1 MRFKKI
7 LSGICAVA
15 MCFSMIACGK
25 EESKSKDTQ
34 KTDNDQNKEVV
45 QEIRDIP
52 STELVKE
59 MSIGWN
65 LGNTLDATGSGL
77 EAETYWQSAT
87 TTKEM
92 MDLLKASGFNVLRV
106 PTTWEGHMDSEWNI
120 DEEWMDRVQEIVDYG
135 IDNDLF
141 VILNIHHEEWH
152 FPSYENLDSK
162 KAQLKKV
169 WEQIAERFKNYDE
182 HLIFEGMNEPRKKG
196 TNVEWTGGDAEGQD
210 VVNQLNA
217 VFVETVRNSGGNNEL
232 RHLMI
237 PTYAASSASNA
248 MKAFKMP
255 DENDDKLIVSV
266 HGYAPYNF
274 ALNTKGTAEWS
285 VDNTNDTNAID
296 QIFRD
301 IENYFLYEGYA
312 VIIGEFGSVNKLVN
326 TTLTG
331 DNTED
336 RIEHAK
342 YYMKKAKEYG
352 IPCVWWDNHAFA
364 GNGEN
369 FGLMERGATPPCWKF
384 PEIVTALTGVEV
396 E

>member
-1 MRFKKI
+1 MKFKKI
-7 LSGICAVA
+7 LSFLCAA
-15 MCFSMIACGK
+15 TLCFSMTACGK
-25 EESKSKDTQ
+25 EDTK
-34 KTDNDQNKEVV
+34 KTTKKEETENEKEVV

-77 EAETYWQSAT
+77 EAETYWQSTT

-92 MDLLKASGFNVLRV
+92 IDLLKTSGFNVLRV
-106 PTTWEGHMDSEWNI
+106 PTTWEGHMDDEGNI
-120 DEEWMDRVQEIVDYG
+120 DVEWMDRVQEIVDYG

-152 FPSYENLDSK
+152 FPSNKDLDAK
-162 KAQLKKV
+162 KAKLKKV

-182 HLIFEGMNEPRKKG
+182 HLIFEGLNEPRKKG
-196 TNVEWTGGDAEGQD
+196 TNVEWNGGDREGQD
-210 VVNQLNA
+210 VVNQFNA
-217 VFVETVRNSGGNNEL
+217 VFVETVRNSGGNNKL

-237 PTYAASSASNA
+237 PTYAASSSSSA

-285 VDNTNDTNAID
+285 VDNAADTNAID

-312 VIIGEFGSVNKLVN
+312 VIIGEFGSINKLVN
-326 TTLTG
+326 TSITG

-336 RIEHAK
+336 RIAHAE
-342 YYMKKAKEYG
+342 YYMKKAREYG
-352 IPCVWWDNHAFA
+352 IPCVWWDNHAFV

-369 FGLMERGATPPCWKF
+369 FGLMDRGATPPCWKF